1 MIAEDDVKF
10 TAKGAF
16 DYFKKMS
23 PMIMNYIS
31 EEFIMGK

>member
-16 DYFKKMS
+16 DYFKKNES
-23 PMIMNYIS
+23 DDYELYHGGIYY
-31 EEFIMGK
+31 GK